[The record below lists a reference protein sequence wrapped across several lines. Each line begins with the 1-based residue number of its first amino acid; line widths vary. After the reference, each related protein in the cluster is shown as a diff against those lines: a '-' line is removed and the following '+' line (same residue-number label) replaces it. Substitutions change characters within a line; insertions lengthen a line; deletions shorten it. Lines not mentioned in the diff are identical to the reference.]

1 MSEKIAPN
9 YLAQA
14 KKQAENAP
22 PKREFARAQHRS
34 THIPTHRAHGHSTC
48 RRQSNARS
56 SGKVQRRRGLATSC
70 SRTVN
75 AAAQKAQKAANR
87 QTMGRVRALKGRH
100 KGCRLCARS
109 GQHSRPTHSAGH
121 TRSRTNWVH
130 RTEPREELGLGGRGE
145 AAAGV
150 GEAVAGD
157 ERGKRRRGAPRMPC
171 LRRQG
176 KEERQRR

>member
-1 MSEKIAPN
+1 MSGKAAPKFSGPSKE
-9 YLAQA
+9 AGSECTPKPRIRA
-14 KKQAENAP
+14 RPAP
-22 PKREFARAQHRS
+22 QHPHA
-34 THIPTHRAHGHSTC
+34 HIPTHRAHGHSTC

-87 QTMGRVRALKGRH
+87 QTMGRVRASKGRH
-100 KGCRLCARS
+100 EGCRLCARS
-109 GQHSRPTHSAGH
+109 RQHSRHTHSGGH
-121 TRSRTNWVH
+121 TRGRTNWAH
-130 RTEPREELGLGGRGE
+130 RTEPREEFGLGGRGG
-145 AAAGV
+145 AAAG
-150 GEAVAGD
+150 AD
-157 ERGKRRRGAPRMPC
+157 ERRKRRRGAPRMPC